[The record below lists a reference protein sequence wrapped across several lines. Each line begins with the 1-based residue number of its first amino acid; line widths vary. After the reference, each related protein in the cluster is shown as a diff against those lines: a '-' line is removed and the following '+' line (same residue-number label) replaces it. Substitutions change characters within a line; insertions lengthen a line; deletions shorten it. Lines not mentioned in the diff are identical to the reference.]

1 MPTNIKKH
9 ELLAD
14 DSTLA
19 KLYANINVLDA
30 DSCWNW
36 TGTKV
41 KDGYGKLTKFV
52 DGKRYAIFA
61 HRLSWTSQNGEIP
74 DGMVVDHTCHTA
86 DLNNCKGSCQHRS
99 CINPAHLRIT
109 TIAENLR
116 IKRANPHTQTNEET
130 GMCHNKLHKWE
141 VGSYTVW
148 KSGKRTCNECRK
160 TQVARRKASL

>member
-14 DSTLA
+14 DTTLA
-19 KLYANINVLDA
+19 KLYANVNVLDSNA
-30 DSCWNW
+30 CWNW

-41 KDGYGKLTKFV
+41 KDGYGKLTKYI
-52 DGKRYAIFA
+52 DGKRYAIFT
-61 HRLSWTSQNGEIP
+61 HRLSWTAYNGPIP
-74 DGMVVDHTCHTA
+74 DGMIVDHTCHTS
-86 DLNNCKGSCQHRS
+86 DINNCKGACQHRS

-116 IKRANPHTQTNEET
+116 IKRPPRINTNEDN
-130 GMCHNKLHKWE
+130 GLCHNKLHKWE

-160 TQVARRKASL
+160 AQIARRDSKN